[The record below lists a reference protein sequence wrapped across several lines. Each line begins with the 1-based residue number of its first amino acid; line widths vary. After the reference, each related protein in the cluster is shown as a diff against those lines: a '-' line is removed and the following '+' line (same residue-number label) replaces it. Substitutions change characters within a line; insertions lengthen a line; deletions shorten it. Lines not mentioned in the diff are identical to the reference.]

1 MPRINTVEKSRKPV
15 KCGRC
20 GDTVPAGGSYRS
32 IKPRYGGKQI
42 RCMKSS
48 CGFRPTDLSS
58 AKSARIEEVIED
70 ATVALDVAG
79 SYDEIRAILQEVAD
93 VAREVADEYQEASD
107 NWAGGNGHEE
117 FQEKADTCGSFAD
130 DLEGWS
136 PSGEQDE
143 DAVRETAK
151 EDCDRGAESEEE
163 YNARLEEEQDEA
175 WETALQEMRDE
186 ALGVLEGFSL

>member
-1 MPRINTVEKSRKPV
+1 MPRVNVVEKSRKPV

-32 IKPRYGGKQI
+32 IKPRYGSKKI
-42 RCMKSS
+42 RCMKPS
-48 CGFRPTDLSS
+48 CAFRPTDLSS

-70 ATVALDVAG
+70 ATVALDAAG
-79 SYDEIRAILQEVAD
+79 NYDEIQAILQEVAD

-130 DLEGWS
+130 DLESWT

-143 DAVRETAK
+143 DAVREAVK
-151 EDCDRGAESEEE
+151 EDCDQGAQSKEE
-163 YNARLEEEQDEA
+163 YAAWLEEEQDEA
-175 WETALQEMRDE
+175 WERVLQEMKDE
-186 ALGVLEGFSL
+186 AVGVLEGFSL